1 MTRRDL
7 WYKEAI
13 VYAVDVRTFLDSNDD
28 GVGDLIGLTQRL
40 DHISTLGATCL
51 WLLPFF
57 PSPERDYGY
66 DVTDHYGVHPRYG
79 NSGDFVDF
87 VREAHVRGLSVVID
101 LVINHTSDQHP
112 WFQAARSSPNSP
124 YRDYYFFREQ
134 PPDNP
139 KLKQV
144 VFEDSDHGPWTY
156 DEKANAYYLHR
167 FYSFEP
173 ELNTDHPAVRAE
185 IEKIVQYWTTLGV
198 DGFRIDAAPYL
209 GDRPSDT
216 NNSARPHETL
226 RSVRDY
232 ATSFRG
238 DVALMAE
245 ADVAPQNL
253 SNYVGDGHEIH
264 MLFNFYVNNF
274 FFLALARQKAEP
286 LQRAY
291 DRLPTLPEIGQWLN
305 WVRNHDELDLEQL
318 TESERDEVYRVF
330 APDENMRIYGRGIRR
345 RFPPMV
351 NGDRRCM
358 EMAYSLMLSLPG
370 TPIIRTGQEIGMGED
385 LNLEERL
392 SVRTPMQWSAE
403 KNGGFSKADPDKLVL
418 PVISD
423 GPFSYKKV
431 NVADQ
436 SLESGSFLNW
446 FSRAI
451 RARRQCPE
459 WGWARFESLE
469 SDQESVFA
477 HTAGWNDGR
486 VFALHNL
493 AADECRAHVDLK
505 DLEKH
510 RFIEIFSDHRYDD
523 PQPHQTDF
531 DLAPY
536 GYRWFRL
543 DGTLR

>member
-1 MTRRDL
+1 MTRKDL

-13 VYAVDVRTFLDSNDD
+13 VYAVDVRTYLDSDGD
-28 GVGDLIGLTQRL
+28 GVGDFIGLTQKL

-51 WLLPFF
+51 WLLPFY

-79 NSGDFVDF
+79 NTGDFVEF
-87 VREAHVRGLSVVID
+87 VREAHLRGLRVVID

-112 WFQAARSSPNSP
+112 WFQAAISSPDSP
-124 YRDYYFFREQ
+124 FRDYYFFRQQ

-139 KLKQV
+139 NLKQV
-144 VFEDSDHGPWTY
+144 VFDKNDHGPWTY
-156 DEKANAYYLHR
+156 DEKAKASYLHR

-185 IEKIVQYWTTLGV
+185 IEKIIQYWTTLGV

-209 GDRPSDT
+209 SDKPSDT
-216 NNSARPHETL
+216 HHSARPHEIL

-245 ADVAPQNL
+245 ADVAPENL
-253 SNYVGDGHEIH
+253 PKYTGDGHEVH

-286 LQRAY
+286 IRRAY
-291 DRLPTLPEIGQWLN
+291 DRLPPLPDIGQWLN

-318 TESERDEVYRVF
+318 SESEREEVYQAF

-351 NGDRRCM
+351 NGDQRCM

-370 TPIIRTGQEIGMGED
+370 TPIIRTGEEIGMGDD
-385 LNLEERL
+385 LNLEERW
-392 SVRTPMQWSAE
+392 SVRTPMQWTHE
-403 KNGGFSKADPDKLVL
+403 KNGGFSRAEPDQLVL

-436 SLESGSFLNW
+436 RIDPSSFLNW
-446 FSRAI
+446 FSTAI

-459 WGWARFESLE
+459 CGWARFEGLNT
-469 SDQESVFA
+469 DKESVLA
-477 HTAGWNDGR
+477 HSAGWDRGR
-486 VFALHNL
+486 IVALHNL
-493 AADECRAHVDLK
+493 SADGCRVHVDLD
-505 DLEKH
+505 DLEQH
-510 RFIEIFSDHRYDD
+510 RFIEVFSDHRYDD
-523 PQPHQTDF
+523 PRKHQTEF
-531 DLAPY
+531 ELAPY